1 MPQGA
6 RWKGGA
12 SINCASGGWSDPL
25 RGAVRGR
32 AAGVWAAT
40 EELIVSDARIS
51 FRINQ
56 VRHEVDEQEH
66 QGHEENAPLDRGE
79 IPFLDRAQH
88 VAAETRP
95 SEDRLGEDA
104 AGEEAAG
111 DGPDPGEDRDQRV
124 TEAVTQHH

>member
-1 MPQGA
+1 M
-6 RWKGGA
+6 K
-12 SINCASGGWSDPL
+12 CASRCSSERL
-25 RGAVRGR
+25 SGAVRGR
-32 AAGVWAAT
+32 AGGVWAGT

-104 AGEEAAG
+104 AG
-111 DGPDPGEDRDQRV
+111 DRKSV
-124 TEAVTQHH
+124 V